1 MLIVRVW
8 TESHELPGLRARI
21 TQSVDVLEPG
31 ETVSTASSIEDVLST
46 VRNWLE
52 EFIGGFSDGVVTP
65 P

>member
-31 ETVSTASSIEDVLST
+31 ETVSTASTIEDVLST

-52 EFIGGFSDGVVTP
+52 EFVSGSQ
-65 P
+65 